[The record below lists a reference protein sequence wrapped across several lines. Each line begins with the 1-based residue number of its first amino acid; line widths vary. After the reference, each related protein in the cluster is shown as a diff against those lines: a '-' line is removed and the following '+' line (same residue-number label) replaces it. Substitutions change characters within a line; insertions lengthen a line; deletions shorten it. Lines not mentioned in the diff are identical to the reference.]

1 MITRTTLPPVQ
12 GYVEVEVDGKRCYK
26 NVDSGVIYGPN
37 DVLPK
42 TKSVYEL
49 TEENRILKEKVAALS
64 DRDDFMEECLVEVS
78 GIVYQ

>member
-49 TEENRILKEKVAALS
+49 TEENRLLKEQVSALS
-64 DRDDFMEECLVEVS
+64 DRDDFMEECLAEVA